1 MKYDL
6 VVIGAGP
13 GGYVAAVKAAR
24 YGLSVAVVERE
35 NLGGV
40 CLNWGCIPTKALLK
54 SAQALHYALRAD
66 EFGFS
71 VGDIAPDIRKIVER
85 SRGVASTMS
94 KGIEFLF
101 KKNGVT
107 LVSGTARL
115 LPDRKVEVNGADGVS
130 VLDYDN
136 VIIATGSH
144 PAALPFA
151 PIDGKRILSYREAL
165 VPETLPKSMAVIG
178 SGAIGSELAF
188 FYRSLGVE
196 VTLIEY
202 LDRILPLED
211 SDVCAQVSRQFR
223 KAGMKVMTG
232 AAVKRID
239 TSDEGCVLT
248 VETSKGEQTIES
260 EVVLSA
266 VGVRPNT
273 GNLGLEEL
281 GVKVEK
287 GRIPVDEHYKTNVD
301 GIYAIGDVIPSPAL
315 AHVASA
321 EASICVAA
329 IAGKKVN
336 PLDYRFIPACTY
348 ISPEVA
354 SVGMTERAA
363 VEEGLKV
370 RCSKFLFTASGKA
383 TAAGARDGFV
393 KLVVEEGS
401 DRILGVHIVGDNASE
416 MIGGMVIACRHGVT
430 ASELAKTIF
439 PHPTMSEGIME
450 AAGAASL

>member
-13 GGYVAAVKAAR
+13 GGYVAAVRAAG
-24 YGLSVAVVERE
+24 YGMSVAVVERDA
-35 NLGGV
+35 LGGV

-54 SAQALHYALRAD
+54 SAQAMHYALRAE

-71 VGDIAPDIRKIVER
+71 ASDVSPDIRKIVER
-85 SRGVASTMS
+85 SRNVAATMS
-94 KGIEFLF
+94 KGIEYLF
-101 KKNGVT
+101 KRNGVT
-107 LVSGTARL
+107 LVSGNARL
-115 LPDRKVEVNGADGVS
+115 LSGKRVEVSGPDGVS
-130 VLDYDN
+130 VLEYGR

-144 PAALPFA
+144 PASLPFA
-151 PIDGKRILSYREAL
+151 PIDGKRIISYRQAL
-165 VPETLPKSMAVIG
+165 VPETLPESMVVIG

-188 FYRSLGVE
+188 FYRSLGVD
-196 VTLIEY
+196 VTIVEFME
-202 LDRILPLED
+202 RILPLED
-211 SDVCAQVSRQFR
+211 DDVCAQVSRQFR
-223 KAGMKVMTG
+223 KGGMKVMTG
-232 AAVKRID
+232 SSVRKID
-239 TSDEGCVLT
+239 VSDGLCT
-248 VETSKGEQTIES
+248 VFVDTPKGEQTLDA

-281 GVKVEK
+281 GVKMER
-287 GRIPVDEHYKTNVD
+287 GRITVDGNYMTNVD
-301 GIYAIGDVIPSPAL
+301 GIYAIGDVIPTPAL

-321 EASICVAA
+321 EAVACVDA
-329 IAGKKVN
+329 IAGKN
-336 PLDYRFIPACTY
+336 PEPVDYRYVPACTY
-348 ISPEVA
+348 ITPEVA

-363 VEEGLKV
+363 KEKGLSY
-370 RCSKFLFTASGKA
+370 RCSKFLFTASGRA
-383 TAAGARDGFV
+383 AAAGARDGFV

-430 ASELAKTIF
+430 ATELAKTIF

-450 AAGAASL
+450 AADIASI

>member
-13 GGYVAAVKAAR
+13 GGYVAAVRAAG
-24 YGLSVAVVERE
+24 YGMSVAVVERE

-54 SAQALHYALRAD
+54 SAQAMHYAMRAE

-71 VGDIAPDIRKIVER
+71 ASDVRPDIRKIVER
-85 SRGVASTMS
+85 SRNVAATMS
-94 KGIEFLF
+94 KGIEYLF

-107 LVSGTARL
+107 LVPGTAKLRPGKRVEVSGT
-115 LPDRKVEVNGADGVS
+115 DGVS
-130 VLDYDN
+130 VLEYGS

-144 PAALPFA
+144 PASLPFA
-151 PIDGKRILSYREAL
+151 PTDGKHIISYREAL
-165 VPETLPKSMAVIG
+165 VPETLPQSMAVVG

-211 SDVCAQVSRQFR
+211 DDVCAQVSRQFR
-223 KAGMKVMTG
+223 KAGIKVLTG

-239 TSDEGCVLT
+239 TSDDGCTLLVDT
-248 VETSKGEQTIES
+248 AKGEQTIVS

-273 GNLGLEEL
+273 DNLGLEEL
-281 GVKVEK
+281 GVRMEK
-287 GRIPVDEHYKTNVD
+287 GRIPVDENYRTNVD
-301 GIYAIGDVIPSPAL
+301 GVYAIGDVIPTPAL

-321 EASICVAA
+321 EASACVAA
-329 IAGKKVN
+329 IAGKKFTPV
-336 PLDYRFIPACTY
+336 DYRFIPACTY

-354 SVGMTERAA
+354 SVGLTERAA
-363 VEEGLKV
+363 KEKGIDC
-370 RCSKFLFTASGKA
+370 RCTRFPFTASGKA
-383 TAAGARDGFV
+383 TAAGAREGFV
-393 KLVVEEGS
+393 KLVIDSAS
-401 DRILGVHIVGDNASE
+401 DKVLGVHIVGDNASE

-430 ASELAKTIF
+430 ASELAGTIF

-450 AAGAASL
+450 SAGM

>member
-1 MKYDL
+1 MKYDV

-13 GGYVAAVKAAR
+13 GGYVAAVKAAQC
-24 YGLSVAVVERE
+24 GLSVAVVERE

-71 VGDIAPDIRKIVER
+71 AQDVKPDISRIVER
-85 SRGVASTMS
+85 SRGVAATMS
-94 KGIEFLF
+94 KGIEYLF
-101 KKNGVT
+101 KKNGVS
-107 LVSGTARL
+107 LVPGTARL
-115 LPDRKVEVNGADGVS
+115 LPGKKVEVTGADGVS
-130 VLDYDN
+130 VLEYGS

-151 PIDGKRILSYREAL
+151 PIDGKHILSYREAL
-165 VPETLPKSMAVIG
+165 VPDALPKSLAVIG

-202 LDRILPLED
+202 LDRVLPLED
-211 SDVCAQVSRQFR
+211 DDVCAQVSRQFR

-232 AAVKRID
+232 AAVKKID
-239 TSDEGCVLT
+239 TSDDGCILT
-248 VETSKGEQTIES
+248 IETSKGEQTVET

-273 GNLGLEEL
+273 ENLGLEDL

-287 GRIPVDEHYKTNVD
+287 GRIPVDENFRTNVE
-301 GIYAIGDVIPSPAL
+301 GIYAIGDVIPTPAL

-321 EASICVAA
+321 EASVCAAA
-329 IAGKKVN
+329 IAGKPVN
-336 PLDYRFIPACTY
+336 PVDYRFIPACTY
-348 ISPEVA
+348 ITPEVA
-354 SVGMTERAA
+354 SVGLTERAA
-363 VEEGLKV
+363 VEKGLNI

-393 KLVVEEGS
+393 KLIADEAS

-430 ASELAKTIF
+430 ASELAETIF

-450 AAGAASL
+450 SASLL

>member
-1 MKYDL
+1 MKYDV

-13 GGYVAAVKAAR
+13 GGYVAAVKAAQC
-24 YGLSVAVVERE
+24 GLSVAVVERE

-54 SAQALHYALRAD
+54 SAQAIHYASRGA

-71 VGDIAPDIRKIVER
+71 AGDVAPDIRKIVER

-94 KGIEFLF
+94 KGIEYLF
-101 KKNGVT
+101 RKNNVT
-107 LVSGTARL
+107 LVPGNARL
-115 LPDRKVEVNGADGVS
+115 LPDKRVEVSGPDGVS

-151 PIDGKRILSYREAL
+151 PIDGKRILSYRDAL

-202 LDRILPLED
+202 LDRVLPLED
-211 SDVCAQVSRQFR
+211 DDICAQVSRQFR

-239 TSDEGCVLT
+239 TSDEGCILT

-273 GNLGLEEL
+273 ENLGLEEL
-281 GVKVEK
+281 GVKVER
-287 GRIPVDEHYKTNVD
+287 GRIPVDENFRTNVE
-301 GIYAIGDVIPSPAL
+301 GIYAIGDVVPTPAL

-321 EASICVAA
+321 EALACVSA
-329 IAGKKVN
+329 IAGKAVN
-336 PLDYRFIPACTY
+336 PIDYRFIPACTY
-348 ISPEVA
+348 ITPEVA
-354 SVGMTERAA
+354 SVGLTERAA
-363 VEEGLKV
+363 VEKGLKI

-393 KLVVEEGS
+393 KLIADQET

-416 MIGGMVIACRHGVT
+416 MIGGMVIACRHNVT
-430 ASELAKTIF
+430 ATELAETIF

-450 AAGAASL
+450 AASLLSE